1 MVDEEFQVVRR
12 LYEQADMTGKRAI
25 MKLVDIVG
33 YGSDAEWD
41 AVTKAM
47 KIPDRV
53 QARKVLL
60 QIVTEHEFV
69 NPDLRRIW
77 NT

>member
-1 MVDEEFQVVRR
+1 MDEEFQVVRR

-33 YGSDAEWD
+33 YGTKGEMQAIS
-41 AVTKAM
+41 KAM
-47 KIPDRV
+47 QMDR
-53 QARKVLL
+53 ASGREALW
-60 QIVTEHEFV
+60 QIVSEHEFV